1 MNFQMRKQKKTLHQ
15 MKILPL
21 FLLQTASSTLMPK
34 KARKQKTRL
43 QQNQKILILTHSAL
57 TKTIQ
62 QRLDLKTKPKNLPKE
77 LQKMLMQSRK
87 KMTRSLLMKPQKS
100 LLKRLNRRIQTTA
113 KKPKKTKT
121 MKMKVQK
128 QS

>member
-1 MNFQMRKQKKTLHQ
+1 
-15 MKILPL
+15 
-21 FLLQTASSTLMPK
+21 MPK
-34 KARKQKTRL
+34 KARRQKTRL
-43 QQNQKILILTHSAL
+43 QQNQKIRILTHSAL

-62 QRLDLKTKPKNLPKE
+62 RRLGLKTKPRNLPKK

>member
-1 MNFQMRKQKKTLHQ
+1 M
-15 MKILPL
+15 
-21 FLLQTASSTLMPK
+21 
-34 KARKQKTRL
+34 
-43 QQNQKILILTHSAL
+43 QQNQKIMFLTHSAL

-87 KMTRSLLMKPQKS
+87 KMTRSPLTKHQKC
-100 LLKRLNRRIQTTA
+100 LLKKLNSRIQTTA
-113 KKPKKTKT
+113 KKTMKMKAKTMKM